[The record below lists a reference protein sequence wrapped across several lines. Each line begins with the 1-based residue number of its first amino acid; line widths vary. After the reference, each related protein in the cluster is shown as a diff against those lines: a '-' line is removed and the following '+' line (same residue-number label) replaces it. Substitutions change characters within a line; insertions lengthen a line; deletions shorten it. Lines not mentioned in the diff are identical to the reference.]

1 MKVNI
6 EKVVKFFDSRF
17 IVNLANTFSFNKERI
32 KKDQAIK
39 EILEDINSYFKEH
52 YIKKFIIAEEAK
64 LMQKYYIKK
73 KISNLRN
80 EKAKEE
86 YKNMLKKLDEIE
98 NNEEVIQFLCNYYL
112 NDMAADF
119 NPAFLIFFREMCKFL
134 YKEFIKNLKIIV
146 KDETI
151 KFIKKVQGKNP
162 IFFLPNHIS
171 NADHIPI
178 LIGINKKKLF
188 HPVIVAGAN
197 LYRGVSKILL
207 PKLNVEKLRRDF
219 ITDKAKWLN
228 NPLYKLS
235 FVKYNNYLWSH
246 KEPFLFYIEGGRS
259 RDGTIGEPKYGIISE
274 IFNFIKEKN
283 KTSYFIPITISYTI
297 VPEDY
302 ELYEATKGKNI
313 TDNNLLTYLTKL
325 NKEYKKFKD
334 STIYVKILEPI
345 EVKPELKVDYKDF
358 SKNII
363 NILRKNIIITPTYL
377 LAKILNQS
385 DEKEIEKLEKLYNLE
400 SKTPYTENKFKIALN
415 IFEKRKIIEI
425 KNNYIHIIHKGLIK
439 QYSNRIKYL
448 T

>member
-6 EKVVKFFDSRF
+6 EKIVKFFDSRF
-17 IVNLANTFSFNKERI
+17 IVNLANTLSFNKERI
-32 KKDQAIK
+32 KKEQAIK
-39 EILEDINSYFKEH
+39 EILEEIDNYFKEH
-52 YIKKFIIAEEAK
+52 YVKKFIIAEEAK

-73 KISNLRN
+73 KISTIRN
-80 EKAKEE
+80 ERAKEE
-86 YKNMLKKLDEIE
+86 YKKILESLDKIE

-119 NPAFLIFFREMCKFL
+119 NPAFLIFFREMCKIL
-134 YKEFIKNLKIIV
+134 YREFIKNLKIIV
-146 KDETI
+146 EDETI
-151 KFIKKVQGKNP
+151 KFLKNIQGKNP
-162 IFFLPNHIS
+162 IFYLPNHIS
-171 NADHIPI
+171 NADHVPI
-178 LIGINKKKLF
+178 LISINKKKLF

-219 ITDKAKWLN
+219 ITDKAKWLS

-235 FVKYNNYLWSH
+235 FIKYNNYLWKH
-246 KEPFLFYIEGGRS
+246 NEPFLFYIEGGRS
-259 RDGTIGEPKYGIISE
+259 RDGSIGEPKYGIISE
-274 IFNFIKEKN
+274 IFNFIKEEK
-283 KTSYFIPITISYTI
+283 KTSYFVPITISYTI

-313 TDNNLLTYLTKL
+313 TDNNLLTYLSKL

-334 STIYVKILEPI
+334 NSIYVKILKPI
-345 EVKPELKVDYKDF
+345 EVKPDSKENYKDF
-358 SKNII
+358 SKKII
-363 NILRKNIIITPTYL
+363 NILRKNIIVTSTYL
-377 LAKILNQS
+377 LAKILNKN
-385 DEKEIEKLEKLYNLE
+385 EERNIEKLEKIYNLE
-400 SKTPYTENKFKIALN
+400 AETTYTKNKFKNALN

-425 KNNYIHIIHKGLIK
+425 KDNCVNIRHKGLIE